1 VIPLSEDLARK
12 VIEQNEITEVGS
24 SDQASSTNNVSVKE
38 TSCLKPNGHD
48 LSNFENHP
56 GYKLLQKRK
65 ADALAKNIS
74 IPFFPTNTG
83 ANNNNVVIDGR
94 ELINFS
100 GYNYLG
106 LSGHPYV
113 SEAAKSAIDQFGTSV
128 SASRIVSGQIPLH
141 LQLEKTI
148 TDFLGV
154 EDCLAFVSGYNTNV
168 TTLGHLLGRK
178 DLVLH
183 DHMAHNSILTGCNL
197 TNANRMSFPR
207 NDWDRLEQILGDCR
221 THYQRVIIVIEGT
234 YSMDGNIPDLIRAI
248 AIKKKYDAFLMV
260 DEAHSLGVIGEK
272 GGGIG
277 EHHGID
283 RREVDI
289 WMGSLSK
296 TFASCG
302 GFIAGSAALVDYLK
316 YSAPGFIFSVG
327 LSPPDTASAIA
338 AFEILKREPGRVKR
352 LRENT
357 QYFLALAAKAG
368 LDTGMN
374 NGAPVVPVVVGDAH
388 RCMKLSKRLFEIG
401 IHVQPIIYPAVAH
414 DDARLRF
421 FVTSM
426 HSHEEI
432 EFTVMNLA
440 KELSQLS
447 D

>member
-1 VIPLSEDLARK
+1 MNSLSEDLAHK
-12 VIEQNEITEVGS
+12 TVAQNNITEVGRS
-24 SDQASSTNNVSVKE
+24 NIPEAPNNKSVKK
-38 TSCLKPNGHD
+38 TAHGNLNGHCF
-48 LSNFENHP
+48 SNFENHP

-65 ADALAKNIS
+65 TDALANNIS

-113 SEAAKSAIDQFGTSV
+113 SEAAKAAIDQYGTSV

-148 TDFLGV
+148 ADFLNV
-154 EDCLAFVSGYNTNV
+154 DDCLTFVSGYNTNV
-168 TTLGHLLGRK
+168 TTLGHLLGRR

-197 TNANRMSFPR
+197 TKANRLSFPR
-207 NDWDRLEQILGDCR
+207 NDWDRLEQILDDCR
-221 THYQRVIIVIEGT
+221 DRYQRVIIVIEGT
-234 YSMDGNIPDLIRAI
+234 YSMDGNIPDLKRAI
-248 AIKKKYDAFLMV
+248 AIKKKFDAFLMV

-316 YSAPGFIFSVG
+316 FSAPGFLFSVG

-338 AFEILKREPGRVKR
+338 AFELLKREPGRVAR

-357 QYFLALAAKAG
+357 RYFLTLSGEAG
-368 LDTGMN
+368 LNTGMN
-374 NGAPVVPVVVGDAH
+374 NGAPVIPVVIGDAH
-388 RCMKLSKRLFEIG
+388 CCMKLSKRLFEIG

-414 DDARLRF
+414 DDSRLRF

-440 KELSQLS
+440 KELSQLY